1 MKEFLK
7 TLVNVIIIHLIIV
20 FGINKI
26 TMDPSAF
33 ATLLL
38 LANSLGYTIILNK
51 ADKK

>member
-7 TLVNVIIIHLIIV
+7 TLVNVIILHIIIV
-20 FGINKI
+20 FGISKV
-26 TMDPSAF
+26 TMEPSAF

-51 ADKK
+51 TDKK

>member
-7 TLVNVIIIHLIIV
+7 TLVNVIILHLIII
-20 FGINKI
+20 FGITKI
-26 TMDPSAF
+26 SMEPSAF

-51 ADKK
+51 NDKK